1 MINIQSCKSGINHQ
15 KSPIDS
21 LPRIFKLPSRS
32 NDSIFQDRTPE
43 HFTAHITI
51 PDHTSP
57 NSTSSRINPINLQDT
72 RTADIFRRQLP
83 NFASCGCSAD
93 LQSEAVRDKSWTR
106 YPCDCVLCVCG
117 WWIYW
122 IPRSCFRYFPVMLF
136 HCVTGRKVLQSH
148 GHGPNYV
155 NVCWS
160 FEIFWV
166 WCFSPRFSA
175 VSQCWRPWGS
185 KGLVWCNWRRLCR
198 TVRNFREVNYGELWW
213 NWKKMED
220 SKLERWLWK
229 SLEWNFAC
237 LAGFWLY
244 TSQEADQDLGMRLKK
259 SEMVALFGAC
269 HALRQLGRCQ
279 LGRRQ
284 LGRCQLGQHEL
295 GRRHQ
300 SGEFWVVGQRYLT
313 SLSWTKKLETFV
325 EAEATGGGRWGTT

>member
-1 MINIQSCKSGINHQ
+1 MINNDQHPKLQIRNQPPKEPHWQSSTYFQTSKQIQ
-15 KSPIDS
+15 
-21 LPRIFKLPSRS
+21 S

-57 NSTSSRINPINLQDT
+57 NSTSTRINPINLQDT

-83 NFASCGCSAD
+83 NFASLLRMQRGSPEW
-93 LQSEAVRDKSWTR
+93 SEAVRDKSWTR
-106 YPCDCVLCVCG
+106 YPCDCVLCVCV
-117 WWIYW
+117 WLVNLLN
-122 IPRSCFRYFPVMLF
+122 SSELFPVMLF

-185 KGLVWCNWRRLCR
+185 KGLVWCDWRRLCR

-220 SKLERWLWK
+220 SKLERWL
-229 SLEWNFAC
+229 LEK
-237 LAGFWLY
+237 
-244 TSQEADQDLGMRLKK
+244 LGMEK
-259 SEMVALFGAC
+259 
-269 HALRQLGRCQ
+269 
-279 LGRRQ
+279 
-284 LGRCQLGQHEL
+284 
-295 GRRHQ
+295 
-300 SGEFWVVGQRYLT
+300 
-313 SLSWTKKLETFV
+313 
-325 EAEATGGGRWGTT
+325 